1 MGLFSNLFGNSGKDL
16 DNALNQMKNLA
27 DDILDDGQINNQPN
41 QSSAPAFNAEP
52 LRESEQ
58 MDSSF
63 IEEGESGDSWGP
75 KMPAEPNQFN
85 SGLSYQDYFSKVF
98 GESFPDY
105 QVNRE
110 AHKLGKA
117 TLYTFY
123 LAGVK
128 KLVVEVTS
136 CSVYRYK
143 VAKDCRAEGVPYLRY
158 YYDYDGWW
166 NTASYVTRR
175 TARVLGQ

>member
-1 MGLFSNLFGNSGKDL
+1 MGLFSSLFGEKGKEADSVL
-16 DNALNQMKNLA
+16 DKMKQLA
-27 DDILDDGQINNQPN
+27 DDLDGVKYADEDEKRIINGG
-41 QSSAPAFNAEP
+41 SSSPSGSASFSATLTEEAEC
-52 LRESEQ
+52 
-58 MDSSF
+58 
-63 IEEGESGDSWGP
+63 GDSWGP
-75 KMPAEPNQFN
+75 TMPAEPNQFN

-98 GESFPDY
+98 GEAFPDY